1 MSNSNRASYLFSH
14 MKRSSNGD
22 SVSLSFIDF
31 ITGDTSDL
39 SLFDQLLVKVVFKV
53 KALTQFGSEIKLCG
67 NIKELGNWD
76 ALNGILLKTSS
87 DLYPNWVSPPIVI
100 NLLSVPFTF
109 EYKYVTINNNTK
121 SVKWE
126 AFSKNRIAIIKDRCS
141 FWNFYEIE
149 DTFNIY
155 ASSELSLTSTNL
167 LVSQILNFSK
177 NQSLDF
183 TLENL
188 AILIEESEIDLTL
201 IHLVALTLKSISS
214 NLKDLNS
221 TFSTIISR
229 CMKKLSIQQ
238 TKMIL
243 SFINL
248 QELELVRPSSN
259 LIDIADIYETS
270 SQNDDEDFIIAYNLS
285 ALRSS
290 IYKECRSFT
299 NSVALMITDNNLEK
313 KEMELIDKIL
323 ENIEEKDVVW
333 KVTLLGKW
341 ICEMLFYHSISSK
354 HLHILKNQFEKLE
367 KNENIE
373 VLKDL
378 LYELMALVIEE
389 YWNIV
394 ALTNHRDCE
403 FLAKSL
409 NVEYVLIYY
418 NLFTLAS
425 KFILKSIPLVNKY
438 LGIAPYICYS
448 QGSVVGNLF
457 NYNCD
462 TAKIPPK
469 SILLINKPDEYVEF
483 SESIVGIV
491 VGTTSSLL
499 IPLLITGK
507 FMKVP
512 ITIGFIPPF
521 DSAEYSFMSSED
533 SCVLT
538 QNR

>member
-1 MSNSNRASYLFSH
+1 M
-14 MKRSSNGD
+14 
-22 SVSLSFIDF
+22 
-31 ITGDTSDL
+31 
-39 SLFDQLLVKVVFKV
+39 
-53 KALTQFGSEIKLCG
+53 
-67 NIKELGNWD
+67 
-76 ALNGILLKTSS
+76 
-87 DLYPNWVSPPIVI
+87 
-100 NLLSVPFTF
+100 
-109 EYKYVTINNNTK
+109 
-121 SVKWE
+121 
-126 AFSKNRIAIIKDRCS
+126 
-141 FWNFYEIE
+141 YEIE
-149 DTFNIY
+149 DIFNSY
-155 ASSELSLTSTNL
+155 GSSELSLTSTNL
-167 LVSQILNFSK
+167 LVSQINNFTK
-177 NQSLDF
+177 NQSIDF

-188 AILIEESEIDLTL
+188 AILVENSEIDLTL
-201 IHLVALTLKSISS
+201 IHLEALTLKSISS

-259 LIDIADIYETS
+259 FIDIADIYENS

-290 IYKECRSFT
+290 IYKECRSFA

-341 ICEMLFYHSISSK
+341 ICEMLFYHRIISK
-354 HLHILKNQFEKLE
+354 HLHVLKNQFEKLE

-378 LYELMALVIEE
+378 LYELMGLIVEE

-394 ALTNHRDCE
+394 GLTNHRDCE
-403 FLAKSL
+403 SLAKSL

-448 QGSVVGNLF
+448 QGRVVGNLY

-483 SESIVGIV
+483 SEPIVGIV
-491 VGTTSSLL
+491 VGNTSSLL

-512 ITIGFIPPF
+512 ITIGFIPPL
-521 DSAEYSFMSSED
+521 DSAEYTFISSED
-533 SCVLT
+533 SCHLI

>member
-1 MSNSNRASYLFSH
+1 

-67 NIKELGNWD
+67 NLKELGNWD
-76 ALNGILLKTSS
+76 PNNAISLKTSS
-87 DLYPNWVSPPIVI
+87 ESYPVWVSPPIVI
-100 NLLSVPFTF
+100 NMLSVPFAF
-109 EYKYVTINNNTK
+109 EYKYIIINNNTK
-121 SVKWE
+121 SIKWE
-126 AFSKNRIAIIKDRCS
+126 AFSRNRISTIKDKCS
-141 FWNFYEIE
+141 FWNFYEIK
-149 DTFNIY
+149 DTFNTH
-155 ASSELSLTSTNL
+155 ASSELSLTSTNM
-167 LVSQILNFSK
+167 LVSLIRDFTK

-183 TLENL
+183 TLENI
-188 AILIEESEIDLTL
+188 AALIENNDIDLTL

-214 NLKDLNS
+214 SLKDIIS
-221 TFSTIISR
+221 TFSNIISR
-229 CMKKLSIQQ
+229 CMKKLSMQQ

-248 QELELVRPSSN
+248 QELELVRPSAN
-259 LIDIADIYETS
+259 LIDIADIYENS
-270 SQNDDEDFIIAYNLS
+270 SQNEDEEFIIAYNLS

-290 IYKECRSFT
+290 IYMECRSFK

-313 KEMELIDKIL
+313 KEMELIDSIL

-333 KVTLLGKW
+333 KGALVGKW
-341 ICEMLFYHSISSK
+341 ICEMLYYHSISSK

-367 KNENIE
+367 NNENIE

-378 LYELMALVIEE
+378 LYELMGLVIEE
-389 YWNIV
+389 YCNIV
-394 ALTNHRDCE
+394 ALTNHKDCE
-403 FLAKSL
+403 TLAKSL

-448 QGSVVGNLF
+448 QGSVTGSLY

-469 SILLINKPDEYVEF
+469 SILLINKPDEYIEF
-483 SESIVGIV
+483 SDSIVGIV
-491 VGTTSSLL
+491 VGSTSSLL
-499 IPLLITGK
+499 VPLLITGK

-512 ITIGFIPPF
+512 ITIGFIPPI
-521 DSAEYSFMSSED
+521 DSAEYTLLSSED
-533 SCVLT
+533 FCNLT
-538 QNR
+538 QTK